1 MKGLRWFIRLTFT
14 IWNYRLQSSWHD
26 ASFRR
31 LSDKLFTILSRLDV
45 DAWVCVDVDAT
56 FVWRLIE
63 SLIQNTNSSVREY
76 CRFAPLQQN
85 ILACR
90 IATLV
95 KSVQNKCVCITKK
108 YPRSHFR
115 LTIQTN
121 KSFRLKDCVHIPR
134 APLVH
139 TYSTRTANFM
149 VAVATYIYKY
159 IIHTCVHMYICIY
172 MYINIYICKLYLPYR
187 FPTERNFWEGL

>member
-85 ILACR
+85 ILAFR
-90 IATLV
+90 IATFV
-95 KSVQNKCVCITKK
+95 KSVQNKCVCTTKNTRVLIFGWLFR
-108 YPRSHFR
+108 PINHFVWR
-115 LTIQTN
+115 TMYI
-121 KSFRLKDCVHIPR
+121 SPVPPSC
-134 APLVH
+134 
-139 TYSTRTANFM
+139 TRTRHAQRILWSLLLHIYTSILYIH
-149 VAVATYIYKY
+149 VCICTY
-159 IIHTCVHMYICIY
+159 VYIC
-172 MYINIYICKLYLPYR
+172 
-187 FPTERNFWEGL
+187 T